1 MEFEGAELT
10 VYSTDG
16 EMVNLDISRMQLQAV
31 FKVLG
36 FRFQGNGQYICYS
49 DEGLR
54 NEILPR
60 LNWKEA

>member
-36 FRFQGNGQYICYS
+36 CV
-49 DEGLR
+49 
-54 NEILPR
+54 PR
-60 LNWKEA
+60 ERAIHLLLG